1 MIAAGRRHG
10 GEGGPDMG
18 DVRLE
23 WDPKALTGPAD
34 RWFPWLGGQPNH
46 IKTELQL
53 LVSTAEHVRAEW
65 TVAREKLA
73 KELRAL
79 ADDTSAPRG
88 EVEALTDDIRGV
100 LAGPDDPEQVAGF
113 ADAGRVGLGKQ
124 VRVYV
129 TERVRPGDIRAKD
142 AIRDVRA
149 GTGRL
154 SASLAQMHGLAKR
167 IEKAREGWTAQV
179 PAAEGRPETV
189 DRVMR
194 DDHPRGARSE
204 GGRRTES
211 GIAPRSGWRGRGKG
225 RGPRGGSRSG

>member
-1 MIAAGRRHG
+1 MIAAGRWHG
-10 GEGGPDMG
+10 GEGGPDVSEG
-18 DVRLE
+18 WLE

-46 IKTELQL
+46 IKTELQQ
-53 LVSTAEHVRAEW
+53 LVSTAEHVMAEW
-65 TVAREKLA
+65 AVARKKLA

-88 EVEALTDDIRGV
+88 EVEDLTDRIRGV
-100 LAGPDDPEQVAGF
+100 LAGTDDPAKVAGL
-113 ADAGRVGLGKQ
+113 ADAGRVGLGEL
-124 VRVYV
+124 RVYV
-129 TERVRPGDIRAKD
+129 KEGVRPGATRAQD
-142 AIRDVRA
+142 TIRDVRA

-154 SASLAQMHGLAKR
+154 SASLAEMHGLAKR

-204 GGRRTES
+204 GGRRPES
-211 GIAPRSGWRGRGKG
+211 GVAPPSGLRSRGQG